1 MRDPAPHNG
10 PVVTVLMPTFNAGRY
25 IAEAMHSVLQQT
37 FTALELL
44 VIDDGSTDDTPTIL
58 AGFTDPR
65 VRYVR
70 HEQNRG
76 LVAVLNE
83 GLDRATTAY
92 IARMDADDVMRPDR
106 LEKQVRLLEQDAG
119 VAVVASTVDL
129 IDADGAPGGIWDT
142 DRATLTEADIRAMM
156 PRTNCIAHPGVM
168 IRRSALGRLRYD
180 AKQYGAE
187 DWDLWLR
194 LLARGGRIVKIAE
207 PLLAY
212 RIHPASV
219 MAGSKRKAPLE
230 LRLLHARHRYL
241 LGEWTRGQFSSL
253 HPRVIGA
260 QLRTLAHHVLYNMLP
275 PIARDVYRSLTYSP
289 FKLIAEHRLL
299 HKTLAEWQ
307 GRHAFAF
314 PYFNT
319 GGAEQVHGDIM
330 ATVADQH
337 PIIFI
342 TGFSRDR
349 RFAERF
355 ARYGSLVEIPRL
367 LHHPFTAQSA
377 KRRIVNA
384 LNARERPVLFG
395 ANTAHLARWG
405 EQLRPDGRLFLL
417 THAFLYQ
424 PDANR
429 IHKEWLPLFPR
440 MERYVFIARQAME
453 EYERFLLA
461 NHIPRSALN
470 KLTLIPNAVH
480 SFGGVRPHPLPG
492 VLFVGRDSAEK
503 RLGLFLRIAGEVQ
516 RAMPGAFHF
525 TVMGAGP
532 RKGHDHVRFLGTL
545 SGSAERDRIYADHD
559 VLALTSSREGFPMVI
574 MEGMAQGLA
583 ILSTPV
589 GDVPGRVD
597 TRFGVVTST
606 TEPEAVV
613 REMSEALMA
622 LAKDHRSLLA
632 MRHAALA
639 EARAQF
645 SMDLFRQRYRELLMT
660 PSSES

>member
-1 MRDPAPHNG
+1 MKAAPT
-10 PVVTVLMPTFNAGRY
+10 VTVLMPAYNAGRY
-25 IAEAMHSVLQQT
+25 IVQAVRSVLEQH
-37 FTALELL
+37 FKDFELL
-44 VIDDGSTDDTPTIL
+44 VIDDGSSDNTPSLMTAI
-58 AGFTDPR
+58 ADPR
-65 VRYVR
+65 LRYVR
-70 HEQNRG
+70 YDRNRG

-83 GLDRATTAY
+83 GLDLAKGTY
-92 IARMDADDVMRPDR
+92 IARMDADDVMRSDR
-106 LEKQVRLLEQDAG
+106 LEKQVRFLEEHPAIT
-119 VAVVASTVDL
+119 AVASFVEL
-129 IDADGAPGGIWDT
+129 INADGEPCGHWAT
-142 DRATLTEADIRAMM
+142 DRATPDEASVRAML
-156 PRTNCIAHPGVM
+156 PRTNPLAHGTLL
-168 IRRSALGRLRYD
+168 IRRSALGSLRYR
-180 AKQYGAE
+180 GVHE
-187 DWDLWLR
+187 DWDLWMR
-194 LLARGGRIVKIAE
+194 IAARGGRIAKIPEA
-207 PLLAY
+207 LVQL
-212 RIHPASV
+212 RIHF
-219 MAGSKRKAPLE
+219 GSYMGGMRRKRNLE
-230 LRLLHARHRYL
+230 QRLLHSRREYL
-241 LGEWTRGQFSSL
+241 LNEWTSGRFDAFQL
-253 HPRVIGA
+253 RVILAQWRTRAGVLLRRTFPAIAQGA
-260 QLRTLAHHVLYNMLP
+260 
-275 PIARDVYRSLTYSP
+275 YRLLTYSP
-289 FKLIAEHRLL
+289 IRLIAEHRLL

-314 PYFNT
+314 PYLNT

-330 ATVADQH
+330 GTVADQH

-355 ARYGSLVEIPRL
+355 ARSGSLVEIPRL

-377 KRRIVNA
+377 NRRIVNA
-384 LNARERPVLFG
+384 LNAREHPVLFG

-424 PDANR
+424 PDGNR

-440 MERYVFIARQAME
+440 MERYVFIARQAMG